1 LKTSTRREIAYCWS
15 SFTSKGDRVS
25 LISGEK
31 SIGASPGGG
40 PIEIVKMLDFCSRH
54 GIEPIIE
61 EFPLS
66 RVNEAMAHLESG
78 KARYRIVVE

>member
-1 LKTSTRREIAYCWS
+1 
-15 SFTSKGDRVS
+15 
-25 LISGEK
+25 LILGEK

-40 PIEIVKMLDFCSRH
+40 PADILKMLDFCRRH

-66 RVNEAMAHLESG
+66 HVNEAMARLESG
-78 KARYRIVVE
+78 KARYRIVLQNDLK